1 MKQRSPAMP
10 ASVKGGVELRKA
22 LREFTPDLAKETQKE
37 LGKILKPITAK
48 ARGFIPSTA
57 PLSGWADSNQ
67 KGSWS
72 NRVWS
77 SADAKRGIGY
87 KTTPSKP
94 NRSGFRSL
102 VRIQNASASGAI
114 YETAGRKNP
123 QGRPQ
128 AKMREV
134 VIPTRR
140 LDTGVGEERYM
151 TSTGKGY
158 GKSNNPYAGQQF
170 IDALGGQITNAYVR
184 KEGAVGRSSQK
195 MKGRAIFR
203 AFAEDQGRTTAAVI
217 KAIENSKSNFEKVV
231 AKGSGSG
238 LSVGSR

>member
-1 MKQRSPAMP
+1 MP
-10 ASVKGGVELRKA
+10 VSVKGGIELRKA
-22 LREFTPDLAKETQKE
+22 LKDYTPELAKETQKE
-37 LGKILKPITAK
+37 LGAILKPITNK

-57 PLSGWADSNQ
+57 PLSGWANSNQ
-67 KGSWS
+67 KGAWS

-77 SADAKRGIGY
+77 SSEAKRGIGY
-87 KTTPSKP
+87 KTTPSKV

-102 VRIQNASASGAI
+102 VRIQNASVSGAI

-128 AKMREV
+128 APLVKV
-134 VIPTRR
+134 VAPTH
-140 LDTGVGEERYM
+140 
-151 TSTGKGY
+151 SNY
-158 GKSNNPYAGQQF
+158 GKTIRSGSKGQSVSNNPQAGQQF
-170 IDALGGQITNAYVR
+170 IDAMGGRIVNAYVR

-203 AFAEDQGRTTAAVI
+203 AFAEDQGKATAAVV
-217 KAIENSKSNFEKVV
+217 KALETSKINFEKIV

-238 LSVGSR
+238 MSVGSR

>member
-1 MKQRSPAMP
+1 MP
-10 ASVKGGVELRKA
+10 ASVKGGIELRKA
-22 LREFTPDLAKETQKE
+22 LRNFTPELAKETQKE

-67 KGSWS
+67 KGAWS

-77 SADAKRGIGY
+77 SSEAKRGIGY
-87 KTTPSKP
+87 KTTPSQP

-102 VRIQNASASGAI
+102 VRIVNASVSGSI

-128 AKMREV
+128 APLAQV
-134 VIPTRR
+134 VAPRH
-140 LDTGVGEERYM
+140 VNF
-151 TSTGKGY
+151 GKTIRSGSK
-158 GKSNNPYAGQQF
+158 GQSMSNNPYAGQQF
-170 IDALGGQITNAYVR
+170 IDALNQTGQIFDAYQR
-184 KEGAVGRSSQK
+184 AEGQAGRASRK

-203 AFAEDQGRTTAAVI
+203 AFAEDQGRATGAVI
-217 KAIENSKSNFEKVV
+217 KALENSKTNFEKIV
-231 AKGSGSG
+231 AKGGG
-238 LSVGSR
+238 GGMSVGGR